1 MPTTYAHDRFGR
13 EVWKKLPKDLKETIR
28 KHKKLYLIGLH
39 GPDIFFYYH
48 PLTKNPISEYGSEL
62 HRRTA
67 EEFFRERIAVFQ
79 ENPDD
84 SMRVYLLGFA
94 CHFLLDSTCH
104 PYINA
109 FEDQTGIS
117 HAEIETHLDRALME
131 MDGKDPFRYEPASSI
146 CPNTPGNRVIQ
157 RCFPRLSQEEILEC
171 LKGMKFYTHLP
182 ICRNEIK
189 RAALLGALKLSGH
202 YDAMEG
208 QIMRKKPNPKCE
220 TATTN
225 LLTLYR
231 KAVSEAPGELE
242 GLNESILTGAPLSGR
257 FRRNFD

>member
-13 EVWKKLPKDLKETIR
+13 EVWKKLPEDLRKVIR

-48 PLTKNPISEYGSEL
+48 PFSGNSISKLGSRL
-62 HRRTA
+62 HSETA
-67 EEFFRERIAVFQ
+67 DHFFRDRIALFQ

-84 SMRVYLLGFA
+84 AMRAYLLGFA
-94 CHFLLDSTCH
+94 CHYLLDSACH

-109 FEDQTGIS
+109 FEEQTGIS

-131 MDGKDPFRYEPASSI
+131 MDGKDPFSYEPACAI
-146 CPNTPGNRVIQ
+146 CPDTEGNRVIQ
-157 RCFPRLSQEEILEC
+157 RCFPNLSRQEILEC

-182 ICRNEIK
+182 ICRSAVK
-189 RAALLGALKLSGH
+189 RTVLLGLLKLSGQ
-202 YDAMEG
+202 YNSMEG
-208 QIMRKKPNPKCE
+208 QIMRKHANSKCE
-220 TATTN
+220 TATRN

-231 KAVSEAPGELE
+231 KALNEAPGELE
-242 GLNESILTGAPLSGR
+242 GLNEAILHGAPLSGR
-257 FRRNFD
+257 FQRNFD